1 MKEVVVERKENKA
14 SIATNHVNSIIDRM
28 ISYSGVDEFSG
39 LYRNYAYLCVLG
51 YNDNVYPLLSRFPT
65 PVDIA
70 TLADN
75 PLGRVPIYQE
85 VSKDGNIQQ
94 QLVRKQTIWVE
105 PKAEGNTQM
114 VYALERAKN
123 VVERWLQSPSEFISK
138 DMGMQEPRQ
147 DCFPPVVINITDA
160 KHNGEGS
167 PEDIAE
173 EIRSLRTV
181 NGNVLLCNC
190 HFTHEK
196 YKPCLFPTD
205 VNQIDQV
212 EHRKLVHQMFQM
224 SSVIPEELRERA
236 SKDMGLDIQ
245 RGARCF
251 VYNANPDQLLRFLS
265 WGTLGNAGIGGR

>member
-1 MKEVVVERKENKA
+1 
-14 SIATNHVNSIIDRM
+14 M

-51 YNDNVYPLLSRFPT
+51 YNDNVYPLLSTVPT

-70 TLADN
+70 TLAEN
-75 PLGRVPIYQE
+75 PLGRVPEYRRTLDR
-85 VSKDGNIQQ
+85 DGNMRQ
-94 QLVRKQTIWVE
+94 QLVRKRTIWVK

-123 VVERWLQSPSEFISK
+123 VVETWLQSPPDFISK

-147 DCFPPVVINITDA
+147 ECFPPVIINITDA
-160 KHNGEGS
+160 KHNGEGR

-173 EIRSLRTV
+173 EICSLRTA

-196 YKPCLFPTD
+196 YQSCLFPTD
-205 VNQIDQV
+205 VNQVINLV
-212 EHRKLVHQMFQM
+212 EPVKHPKLVQQMFQM
-224 SSVIPEELRERA
+224 SSIIPEELRERA
-236 SKDMGLDIQ
+236 SKSMGLDIQ

-251 VYNANPDQLLRFLS
+251 VYNANPDQLLQFLS